1 MKYSLYLA
9 RKYAAEG
16 WWDRAIRHY
25 LTVLFTYQNVEQRE
39 IEFADEFR
47 TVLESWMCYSRNADS
62 CLSALFAPIL
72 NLFPKCVPIVTLLSE
87 HVSGSAMFLEDT
99 GETGV
104 CSYDNL
110 KAAINAECDHLMG
123 AVFRVSSANIRS
135 GVFDQWHMFM
145 INDQERNMKFLEALK
160 NTISPTDHVLD
171 IGTGTGI
178 LSVLRL
184 VDALNSPF
192 IFRCGAS
199 KISAIEANPTLYQ
212 MAKRTLALNGVGNAK
227 VIHEYSYEYDPEEDE
242 LADVVVSEILDCCAF
257 GEGVIPAF
265 LDAHL
270 RLANNTARFIPSNV
284 TLFATLLES
293 PSIYLSHAF
302 TSPSGK
308 EYRSEYVPCNGQKP
322 NEPYW
327 CTRVSDLVDAKQ
339 LSSSHKVLTVDF
351 QNVNELHRYV
361 FGQCGSIE
369 TNKLRIT
376 KSFWREFLSFLPERF
391 TPLSSTLM
399 GDNDS
404 LIIWVLIWGD
414 PVHRHIEKYLLGTRH
429 IPSTIPSA
437 SGFFFNFFWKALVL
451 IRDIINLNWSLKR
464 TRLDIS
470 VDVTENSEEMH
481 LNRELIVR
489 SQLDYRTMNN
499 DMLLLA
505 ITRLLPSISRY
516 SWNLD
521 GELSAEELGVVR
533 YLPHFLID
541 SKDINGTIDREVDE
555 GYADQC
561 VVVWPIRGD
570 GSVSEVFLNLL
581 RSLRAREDIPPSLK
595 HCGFLTDR
603 LSAHGVLVSSE
614 RLSKLTRVQQDSL
627 CGVDLSPLQM
637 YNLLE
642 YRDIEISTF
651 EHHICSN
658 EFRFLHL
665 GEEDTELLSK
675 KIEVRCTSAGLVEG
689 VLYWWQLD
697 HYYSTRQDRGTFF
710 IFREPIS
717 VNVGTVL
724 NITCDVYCGSILL
737 SAEIA

>member
-87 HVSGSAMFLEDT
+87 HVSGSAIFLEDT

-110 KAAINAECDHLMG
+110 KAAINAECDELMG

-145 INDQERNMKFLEALK
+145 INDQERNTKFFEALK
-160 NTISPTDHVLD
+160 NTVSSTDHVLD

-178 LSVLRL
+178 LSVY
-184 VDALNSPF
+184 AA
-192 IFRCGAS
+192 RCGAL

-212 MAKRTLALNGVGNAK
+212 MAKRILALNGVANVK

-270 RLANNTARFIPSNV
+270 RLTKNTARFIPSNV
-284 TLFATLLES
+284 ALFATLLES
-293 PSIYLSHAF
+293 PSIYLTHSF

-327 CTRVSDLVDAKQ
+327 VVRVSDLPDAKQ
-339 LSSSHKVLTVDF
+339 LSTPREVLMVDF

-361 FGQCGSIE
+361 FGHNGVIE
-369 TNKLRIT
+369 ISPTC
-376 KSFWREFLSFLPERF
+376 SG
-391 TPLSSTLM
+391 TLHA
-399 GDNDS
+399 
-404 LIIWVLIWGD
+404 IAVHFKALIWGD
-414 PVHRHIEKYLLGTRH
+414 QYIDTSK
-429 IPSTIPSA
+429 STCWEQGIFPLPYPMRVNQ
-437 SGFFFNFFWKALVL
+437 GDVVVL
-451 IRDIINLNWSLKR
+451 KWSLKR
-464 TRLDIS
+464 TRFDIT
-470 VDVTENSEEMH
+470 VDYIANSEGLQMANSQA
-481 LNRELIVR
+481 LPNREVILR

-499 DMLLLA
+499 DMLLFA

-541 SKDINGTIDREVDE
+541 AKDINGTSDTEVDE
-555 GYADQC
+555 GYGDQC

-581 RSLRAREDIPPSLK
+581 RSLRARDDIPPSLK
-595 HCGFLTDR
+595 HCGYLTDR

-614 RLSKLTRVQQDSL
+614 RLSKLTRVQQDSQ
-627 CGVDLSPLQM
+627 CGADLSPIQM

-675 KIEVRCTSAGLVEG
+675 KIEVRSTSSGLVEG

-717 VNVGTVL
+717 VNVGTVVSY
-724 NITCDVYCGSILL
+724 THF
-737 SAEIA
+737 AQ